1 MIYFTKLDTNIL
13 IIKIIDNTNTNSMTI
28 NLELEK
34 NTLNIFRR
42 LYQNIK
48 KNINDIITFGN
59 LKMEYNNNVLSFSNL
74 NFEYKIS
81 KSNELLDMFDKVITN
96 LMINDL
102 EGDSPKKESE
112 KFEK

>member
-1 MIYFTKLDTNIL
+1 MIYFTKIENNEI
-13 IIKIIDNTNTNSMTI
+13 IIKIIDNTNTNSITFNI
-28 NLELEK
+28 ELEK

-48 KNINDIITFGN
+48 KNINDVITINN
-59 LKMEYNNNVLSFSNL
+59 LKIDYNNSVVSFSSK

-102 EGDSPKKESE
+102 EGDSPKKGSE